1 MKAVSSVFGGL
12 LLVLAVL
19 GSSAVYIVDE
29 REQALLFQLGE
40 VVGVKTSRVFTSR
53 YLSLRTFV
61 FSILVS

>member
-29 REQALLFQLGE
+29 REQALLFQLGRSWE
-40 VVGVKTSRVFTSR
+40 SKLPGVYFKIPVAQNVR
-53 YLSLRTFV
+53 
-61 FSILVS
+61 FSILVF